1 MDYRLDE
8 IDRRIIHALMAE
20 ARNTSA
26 PTIAEDVNVSPGTI
40 RNRIA
45 QLEEQ
50 GVITGY
56 HAAIDFEQAESYLPN
71 LFMCNAPVSER
82 ESIATQ
88 AQIIPGVINVR
99 ELLTGRRNLHVLAVG
114 ADTEDLRRIARSL
127 SDLGLEIEDEVLVQN
142 ETTQPYSPFGPGNQT
157 REAML
162 TDFISLSGDAEV
174 AEVTVDRDAPV
185 AGTSLQEAARRET
198 FTDDTLVIAIERD
211 DTVLTPH
218 GDTEIRPDDIVTVFS
233 RNGVTEETIKS
244 FRSSETAD
252 T

>member
-1 MDYRLDE
+1 MDTRLDE
-8 IDRRIIHALMAE
+8 IDRRIVHALMDD
-20 ARNTSA
+20 ARTISA
-26 PTIAEDVNVSPGTI
+26 PTIAEEVNVSPGTI

-45 QLEEQ
+45 QLEDR

-56 HAAIDFEQAESYLPN
+56 HASIDFEQAEGHLTN

-82 ESIATQ
+82 EAIAQQ
-88 AQIIPGVINVR
+88 ARIIPGVINIR

-127 SDLGLEIEDEVLVQN
+127 SDLGLEIEDEVLVQS
-142 ETTQPYSPFGPGNQT
+142 ETTQAYSPFGPGNET

-185 AGTSLQEAARRET
+185 AGMSLQEAARRET

-211 DTVLTPH
+211 DTVVTPH
-218 GDTEIRPDDIVTVFS
+218 GDTKIRPDDIVTVFS
-233 RNGVTEETIKS
+233 RNGVTDETITS
-244 FRSSETAD
+244 FRSSEVAD
-252 T
+252 S